1 MVLSSPRTLREDSFD
16 LDVLSVAVET
26 ADALIVVTDPQGI
39 VLGFNPA
46 CERLTGFSA
55 EEMLGRSAVEL
66 LAPGRARE
74 VIERYTA
81 HVSTGGSMRS
91 IGRWRTRSGDEKT
104 ISFTNTV
111 LYDDDGA
118 VRCLVATGVD
128 LTAELR
134 AEAALVASE
143 RRHRALVEH
152 ATDVVVVLD
161 PDSTLRYVSPS
172 AERLLGW
179 APAELEGRMGFDLVV
194 EADRDIALQAME
206 ETLTEPGP
214 TAAREFRLWD
224 RSGWPVCVEAVAN
237 NQLDDPAVNGVILHL
252 RDINERR
259 LLEGNLREAEE
270 RFRHAFAKAPTGIAV
285 MDLAGGFVEVNPAL
299 ARILDRTPE
308 GLVACVAD
316 DLTHPDDLLVD
327 VAQTQRL
334 LAGEIGGYRVEKR
347 YLRPDG
353 TTVWASL
360 NVSALC
366 GADGEPQHLLAHI
379 EDITARRSLTQE
391 LSHLAHHDGLTGLPN
406 RTAVHRRI
414 DDALA
419 RTDRDGVGVLFVDL
433 DDFKRVN
440 DLHGHAFGDLVLSAV
455 ALRLAE
461 AVRPADFVGRV
472 GGDEFVIVCEPAT
485 EASVDRVASRVSEA
499 FQRPLDV
506 SGFPSVRVGVTVGGV
521 VAGRG
526 ETTNAVLR
534 RADEAMYRGKVHAR
548 EVGIHTRRARDS
560 A

>member
-1 MVLSSPRTLREDSFD
+1 MSSSSHSLREGSFD

-26 ADALIVVTDPQGI
+26 ADALIVVTDPEGI
-39 VLGFNPA
+39 ILRFNPA
-46 CERLTGFSA
+46 CERLTGFTA
-55 EEMLGRSAVEL
+55 EEMLGRSAVGL

-74 VIERYTA
+74 VIERYTS
-81 HVSTGGSMRS
+81 HVLTGGSVRS
-91 IGRWRTRSGDEKT
+91 VGRWRTRAGDEKT

-128 LTAELR
+128 ITAELR
-134 AEAALVASE
+134 AEAALVSSE

-179 APAELEGRMGFDLVV
+179 APAELEGRQGFDLVV
-194 EADRDIALQAME
+194 EADRDIALLAME

-214 TAAREFRLWD
+214 AAAREFRLRH
-224 RSGWPVCVEAVAN
+224 RSGWPVHVEAVAN

-259 LLEGNLREAEE
+259 LLEGTLRGAEE
-270 RFRHAFAKAPTGIAV
+270 RFRTAFAKAPTGIAV

-299 ARILDRTPE
+299 AAILDRAPE
-308 GLVACVAD
+308 DLVACVAD
-316 DLTHPDDLLVD
+316 DLAHPDDRSID
-327 VAQTQRL
+327 VVQTRRL
-334 LAGEIGGYRVEKR
+334 LAGEIDGYGIEKR

-353 TTVWASL
+353 STVWASL
-360 NVSALC
+360 NVSVLC
-366 GADGEPQHLLAHI
+366 GVDGEPQHLLAHI

-406 RTAVHRRI
+406 RTAVHQRI
-414 DDALA
+414 DGALS
-419 RTDRDGVGVLFVDL
+419 TPDRHGIGVLFVDL

-455 ALRLAE
+455 ARRLAD

-485 EASVDRVASRVSEA
+485 DATVGRVAARVRSA
-499 FQRPLDV
+499 FHQPLEV
-506 SGFPSVRVGVTVGGV
+506 PGFPSVRVGVTVGGV
-521 VAGRG
+521 VAEGG
-526 ETTNAVLR
+526 ETTNVVLR
-534 RADEAMYRGKVHAR
+534 RADEAMYRGKVRTRAGRR
-548 EVGIHTRRARDS
+548 EQRVTK
-560 A
+560 

>member
-1 MVLSSPRTLREDSFD
+1 MSSSSHSLREGSFD
-16 LDVLSVAVET
+16 LDVLAVAVET
-26 ADALIVVTDPQGI
+26 ADALIVVTDPEGI
-39 VLGFNPA
+39 ILRFNPA
-46 CERLTGFSA
+46 CERLTGFTA
-55 EEMLGRSAVEL
+55 EEMLGRSAIGL

-74 VIERYTA
+74 VIERYTSHA
-81 HVSTGGSMRS
+81 LTGGSMRS
-91 IGRWRTRSGDEKT
+91 VGRWRTRSGDEKT

-111 LYDDDGA
+111 LYDDDGV
-118 VRCLVATGVD
+118 VRCFVATGVD
-128 LTAELR
+128 ITAELR
-134 AEAALVASE
+134 AEAALVSSE

-179 APAELEGRMGFDLVV
+179 APADLEGRKGFDLVV
-194 EADRDIALQAME
+194 EADRDVALLAMG

-214 TAAREFRLWD
+214 TTAREFRLWH
-224 RSGWPVCVEAVAN
+224 RSGWPVYVEAVAN
-237 NQLDDPAVNGVILHL
+237 NQLDDPAVRGIILHL

-259 LLEGNLREAEE
+259 CLEGTLRGAEE

-285 MDLAGGFVEVNPAL
+285 MDLDGGFVEVNPAL
-299 ARILDRTPE
+299 AQILDRTPDE
-308 GLVACVAD
+308 LVACVAD
-316 DLTHPDDLLVD
+316 DLTHPDDRAVD
-327 VAQTQRL
+327 GFQTRRL
-334 LAGEIGGYRVEKR
+334 LAREIDGYSIEKR

-360 NVSALC
+360 NVSVLC
-366 GADGEPQHLLAHI
+366 GVDGEPQHLLAHI

-406 RTAVHRRI
+406 RTAVHQRI
-414 DDALA
+414 DEALA
-419 RTDRDGVGVLFVDL
+419 RPDRDGVGVLFVDL

-455 ALRLAE
+455 SRRLAE

-485 EASVDRVASRVSEA
+485 DASVDRVAARVSET
-499 FQRPLDV
+499 FQHPLEV
-506 SGFPSVRVGVTVGGV
+506 PGFPAVRVGVTVGGV
-521 VAGRG
+521 VAEGG

-534 RADEAMYRGKVHAR
+534 RADEAMYRGKVRSR
-548 EVGIHTRRARDS
+548 EVGVGLRRDQNS